1 MAGVATAY
9 STDALTSSGGVDNE
23 KWEFAV
29 PISTDS
35 NRHSSRTRN
44 SHDSN
49 SARTR
54 STKNRNSNGS
64 RSSSISRTVQSHDA
78 PYLNSNRGRRDPSL
92 NRHGS
97 DVGNA
102 RDSSGPDSTSRK
114 EPSESQDGY
123 GFQPEEISENWIHRD
138 KLAKIESEELQQ
150 AAILFNRRMR
160 AESKSSAGRGRSHDS
175 HPGAANGSVSASSP
189 NVEHSEPW
197 PELRGD
203 TKREFGAYEDD
214 ERKHWDLRRPEEI
227 AADEAAASLYSN
239 PGLRKSSSRIPI
251 STASPVPLM
260 SGRDSRG
267 ARSRAA
273 TDERDDDE
281 YGRGRRA
288 SEPTAIEPETSTPSP
303 GSRPGSRGFNT
314 TQNTPAKKT
323 PGKVTGSVG
332 STSRKTSA
340 PPTNRKTS
348 TARSRAVSG
357 NNATR
362 PVTRGGEARPPTAIN
377 RPEGDPPWLATM
389 YKPDPRL
396 PPDQQMLPTLARK
409 MQQEQWEK
417 EGRAPTTYDRNFA
430 PLAVHPDDAP
440 PVPLKTEEPA
450 AEEKP
455 EEKVEEPPRHL
466 KSPEPPRPNT
476 STGYS
481 TMPKV
486 QDTPPMGLTPNP
498 NWNPPVVTAQEP
510 PKKEK
515 GCGCCIV
522 M

>member
-1 MAGVATAY
+1 MLASFPQGAQH
-9 STDALTSSGGVDNE
+9 ST
-23 KWEFAV
+23 
-29 PISTDS
+29 
-35 NRHSSRTRN
+35 RTRN
-44 SHDSN
+44 SHDSS

-54 STKNRNSNGS
+54 SVKNRNSNGS
-64 RSSSISRTVQSHDA
+64 RSSSVSRTVPAHDA
-78 PYLNSNRGRRDPSL
+78 PYLNSTRGRREPSL

-97 DVGNA
+97 EIGSA
-102 RDSSGPDSTSRK
+102 RDSSGLDSTRK

-123 GFQPEEISENWIHRD
+123 GAFQPEEISENWIHRD

-160 AESKSSAGRGRSHDS
+160 AGSKSSAGRGRSHDS
-175 HPGAANGSVSASSP
+175 HPGAANGSVTATSP
-189 NVEHSEPW
+189 AVEHSEPW
-197 PELRGD
+197 PELRVE
-203 TKREFGAYEDD
+203 TKKDYGADDVDDD
-214 ERKHWDLRRPEEI
+214 ERRHWDLRRPEEI
-227 AADEAAASLYSN
+227 AADEAASSLYSN

-251 STASPVPLM
+251 STASPVPILT
-260 SGRDSRG
+260 GRDSRG
-267 ARSRAA
+267 PRSRAT

-288 SEPTAIEPETSTPSP
+288 SEPTTTEPEVSTPSP
-303 GSRPGSRGFNT
+303 ESRPGSRGLNT

-323 PGKVTGSVG
+323 PAKAAGSAG
-332 STSRKTSA
+332 STTRKTSA

-357 NNATR
+357 NALQR

-396 PPDQQMLPTLARK
+396 PPDQQMLPTLAKK

-417 EGRAPTTYDRNFA
+417 EGRSPTTYDRNFA
-430 PLAVHPDDAP
+430 PLAVHPDDVS
-440 PVPLKTEEPA
+440 PVPAKTEELA

-455 EEKVEEPPRHL
+455 EEKVEEPPRPI

-498 NWNPPVVTAQEP
+498 NWNPPVVTAREP